1 MQVNMPHAEKTNFF
15 LTSMGF
21 KKQAD
26 DENYQPSDVFFS
38 VGTHLILIYD
48 PDGWTRNQIRIVFLQ
63 KDDRGK
69 TFIETEHRLYQ
80 NEIDVLFEYVDYI
93 TYLKHPGGRC
103 FAEKTIW
110 FKHGLFF
117 QYDSKD
123 QIPRLVENHKRTFAM
138 RVFNDENVISLIQSI
153 GF

>member
-1 MQVNMPHAEKTNFF
+1 
-15 LTSMGF
+15 
-21 KKQAD
+21 
-26 DENYQPSDVFFS
+26 VFFS
-38 VGTHLILIYD
+38 VGTH
-48 PDGWTRNQIRIVFLQ
+48 RIVIFNPNLLFFQ
-63 KDDRGK
+63 KEELRILELTKDVKGN
-69 TFIETEHRLYQ
+69 TFIETEHKLSW
-80 NEIDVLFEYVDYI
+80 NEIDELFEYVDYI

-138 RVFNDENVISLIQSI
+138 RVFNDDENVISLMQSI
-153 GF
+153 GIAK